1 VDYITKNNN
10 SKVQLSTLNERIN
23 NGQKLY
29 IAAWGFEILA
39 AIIGILVAVVTGI
52 TAYEG
57 FSAMSSDG
65 EISYEQW
72 SDVILGFVPFLM
84 VALAEILKIPIA
96 YLVYINRSIITKI
109 VFSLILAG
117 LTFITFETV
126 VSGFERQFSNIT
138 SKVRGPADE
147 MNRNL
152 TELATL
158 ENSIS
163 KDKLLNETSVSK
175 MYSDS
180 RADARKKSTNV
191 IKDIDKQILDIQ
203 ANNSGPIGSRLKL
216 KEESLDRLIGQ
227 RDTEIERLMSN
238 SSSMQ
243 KGLDKEREVIK
254 DALRNKNSRLDKNM
268 EIINRPD
275 AGLCIF
281 GACPTAKKE
290 NVSLLVEISKL
301 ESNLSNI
308 KFNLNQE
315 IEKVNKKYRSRID
328 NNQSEV
334 DKYRSNLLETS
345 SNNLQIDGLNAQKVQ
360 THKELQEKLKEIDAR
375 ENSKL
380 EDLSNINVKIKED
393 QSRVGYLRDEIIQLN
408 KEVGK
413 YESLTQIY
421 RFTKYYLNFIQE
433 PICLEYEKFN
443 PNLSTEKSLL
453 SKWLGIDGKDLECIN
468 WSETK
473 EITAADVT
481 MEDVSKV
488 SFIWFGSLAFLVSV
502 MGVVLAFGAFILKYP
517 NQKFKG
523 REDSRWSLTR
533 SIRMIF
539 AASFKKL
546 RKPKKVVEVT
556 KIVETIKEVPVDKV
570 VFQEVPVEVVR
581 KEVIHTPI
589 YTNDPDLLKFGTT
602 KIKDVLKNEDDK
614 EDEK

>member
-1 VDYITKNNN
+1 MDYIIKNNN
-10 SKVQLSTLNERIN
+10 PKVQLSTLNERIK

-29 IAAWGFEILA
+29 IAAWAFEILA
-39 AIIGILVAVVTGI
+39 TIIGILIAVVTGI

-57 FSAMSSDG
+57 FVAMSSDG
-65 EISYEQW
+65 EVSYEQW
-72 SDVILGFVPFLM
+72 SDVVLGFVPFLM
-84 VALAEILKIPIA
+84 VALAEILKISIA

-138 SKVRGPADE
+138 SKVRGPADKI
-147 MNRNL
+147 NRNL

-175 MYSDS
+175 TYSDS
-180 RADARKKSTNV
+180 RTDARNKTTNA

-216 KEESLDRLIGQ
+216 KEESLGRLIKQ
-227 RDTEIERLMSN
+227 RDIEIERLMSN
-238 SSSMQ
+238 SSSIQ

-254 DALRNKNSRLDKNM
+254 GALRNKNARLDKNM

-290 NVSLLVEISKL
+290 NVPLLVEISKL
-301 ESNLSNI
+301 ESNLSSI
-308 KFNLNQE
+308 VFNLNQE
-315 IEKVNKKYRSRID
+315 IEKVNKKYQSRID
-328 NNQSEV
+328 DNQNAV
-334 DKYRSNLLETS
+334 DKYQSNLVEIS
-345 SNNLQIDGLNAQKVQ
+345 SNNLQIDSLNAQKVR
-360 THKELQEKLKEIDAR
+360 THKELQEKLKEIDTR
-375 ENSKL
+375 ENLKL
-380 EDLSNINVKIKED
+380 EDLGNINAKIKKD
-393 QSRVGYLRDEIIQLN
+393 QSRVDNLRDENTQLN

-413 YESLTQIY
+413 YESVTQIY
-421 RFTKYYLNFIQE
+421 RFTKYYLNFMQE

-443 PNLSTEKSLL
+443 PNLNTEKSLL
-453 SKWLGIDGKDLECIN
+453 SKWFGTDGKDLACLN

-473 EITAADVT
+473 EITTADVT

-488 SFIWFGSLAFLVSV
+488 SFIWFGSLALLVSV
-502 MGVVLAFGAFILKYP
+502 MGIVLAFGAFILKHP
-517 NQKFKG
+517 NKKFKG

-556 KIVETIKEVPVDKV
+556 KIVEIIKEVPVDKV

-581 KEVIHTPI
+581 KEIIHTPI

-602 KIKDVLKNEDDK
+602 KIKDILKNKDNK